1 MCKYYIFY
9 KYQKKKKTM
18 KLFPSPHSK
27 NYQYFMFKFL
37 FLSGYIALLF
47 QAGKEKEKSV
57 LLEDCAVPTHLSA

>member
-1 MCKYYIFY
+1 
-9 KYQKKKKTM
+9 M